1 MYHKVNQLFLYIQD
15 IHSFLDSFPI
25 ETIIES
31 SVEFLMLYCRSLSV
45 IYFIHSSVCI
55 PVYPYPP
62 FLPGNHKFGASLV
75 AQLVKNLPA
84 IWETQVRSLGWEELL
99 GRGMVTHSSILV

>member
-15 IHSFLDSFPI
+15 SFLDSFPLQ
-25 ETIIES
+25 TIIES

-84 IWETQVRSLGWEELL
+84 IWETQIQFLGQEDPLEK
-99 GRGMVTHSSILV
+99 G